1 MQSWVK
7 RFRDIFDSDNYHPV
21 QVNTPVEY
29 EEVLDTIPYEDS
41 AIEDIPFPKC
51 FPFSAMVPR
60 VYSEVK
66 DFILSCV
73 KFSEDLNLSPA
84 EIDETVRKSTNIL
97 LTRTLS
103 GCLSSLIRRD
113 NLSLLQLIQIDI
125 NTYHLEETNIHLEKY
140 ISDITGT
147 NYDSNH
153 IARLQGGSIFK
164 DIRSEAEE
172 EIHNKL
178 ESKIDEFIELANY
191 DWSMSEAQGTS
202 STWLMDLIA
211 FLTSVF
217 KQFTN
222 LPIKLAQRT
231 CMSACQHLAR
241 SIMEMLMDENIKA
254 VSLGVLQQIDLDV
267 VQCEQFAASEPI
279 KGLEEG
285 ILLMCFSD
293 LRQLLD
299 LFVAWD
305 WSTYLADYGSESSKY
320 LRVKPQSAIVL
331 LDKLKEA
338 EKKNFVANMMNKKDR
353 DKKRLVDTVYKQLK
367 ALTLGNNSSTPKD
380 T

>member
-7 RFRDIFDSDNYHPV
+7 CFRDIFNSDNYTPV

-29 EEVLDTIPYEDS
+29 LSVCEAFPYQNASLNE
-41 AIEDIPFPKC
+41 APFPKN

-60 VYSEVK
+60 VYTEVK

-73 KFSEDLNLSPA
+73 KFSEDLNLTPA
-84 EIDETVRKSTNIL
+84 EVDETVRKSTNIL

-125 NTYHLEETNIHLEKY
+125 NTYHLEESNAHLEKY

-147 NYDSNH
+147 NSDANH

-172 EIHNKL
+172 EIHKKL

-191 DWSMSEAQGTS
+191 DWLMSEPCGTS
-202 STWLMDLIA
+202 SSWLMDLIA
-211 FLTSVF
+211 FLKSVF
-217 KQFTN
+217 LQFTN
-222 LPIKLAQRT
+222 LPLKLAQMT

-241 SIMEMLMDENIKA
+241 ALMEMLMDPNVKA
-254 VSLGVLQQIDLDV
+254 ISPGVLQQIGKRFNLNLPAFRIEAYTSLDRSGCSPV
-267 VQCEQFAASEPI
+267 
-279 KGLEEG
+279 
-285 ILLMCFSD
+285 
-293 LRQLLD
+293 
-299 LFVAWD
+299 
-305 WSTYLADYGSESSKY
+305 
-320 LRVKPQSAIVL
+320 
-331 LDKLKEA
+331 
-338 EKKNFVANMMNKKDR
+338 
-353 DKKRLVDTVYKQLK
+353 
-367 ALTLGNNSSTPKD
+367 
-380 T
+380 

>member
-1 MQSWVK
+1 MFQNLRKKILQELRDHYNEVLMQSWVK

-29 EEVLDTIPYEDS
+29 DEIVDTIPYSDTQLE
-41 AIEDIPFPKC
+41 EVPFPKC

-153 IARLQGGSIFK
+153 IGTISFSPFFSRHLMFHFK
-164 DIRSEAEE
+164 
-172 EIHNKL
+172 
-178 ESKIDEFIELANY
+178 
-191 DWSMSEAQGTS
+191 
-202 STWLMDLIA
+202 
-211 FLTSVF
+211 
-217 KQFTN
+217 
-222 LPIKLAQRT
+222 
-231 CMSACQHLAR
+231 
-241 SIMEMLMDENIKA
+241 
-254 VSLGVLQQIDLDV
+254 
-267 VQCEQFAASEPI
+267 
-279 KGLEEG
+279 
-285 ILLMCFSD
+285 CFFS
-293 LRQLLD
+293 
-299 LFVAWD
+299 
-305 WSTYLADYGSESSKY
+305 
-320 LRVKPQSAIVL
+320 P
-331 LDKLKEA
+331 
-338 EKKNFVANMMNKKDR
+338 
-353 DKKRLVDTVYKQLK
+353 
-367 ALTLGNNSSTPKD
+367 TPRRF
-380 T
+380 